1 MPQKLREKG
10 ANERREKVYQKKIEA
25 TLMGKWHCNSRG
37 SREGCRW
44 EGNLPST
51 ATMAISSRVL
61 TIVTEPT
68 LNSAFPTGQGRF
80 QALYRII

>member
-10 ANERREKVYQKKIEA
+10 ANECREKVYQKKIEA

-37 SREGCRW
+37 SREDYRW

-51 ATMAISSRVL
+51 ATMTISSRVI
-61 TIVTEPT
+61 TIVTEPILKLSLSNGPGT
-68 LNSAFPTGQGRF
+68 IPSPL
-80 QALYRII
+80 